1 MATPHSKHLKT
12 SQNSMEQAMEQAL
25 QNTPFFSFDLSLR
38 RPTRNQWDK
47 VANLGSSWYQQQSP
61 EDNLISLSM

>member
-1 MATPHSKHLKT
+1 MATPCHSTLKT
-12 SQNSMEQAMEQAL
+12 SQNVSERQ
-25 QNTPFFSFDLSLR
+25 PFFSFDLSLR